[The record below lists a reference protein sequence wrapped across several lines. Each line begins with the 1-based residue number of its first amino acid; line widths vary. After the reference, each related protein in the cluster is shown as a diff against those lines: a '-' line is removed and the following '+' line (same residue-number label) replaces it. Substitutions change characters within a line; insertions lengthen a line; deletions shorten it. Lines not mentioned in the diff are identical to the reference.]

1 MQKITFTK
9 NDIKLDI
16 KFSPE
21 ENTIWMS
28 QNDIALLFNKSQE
41 RVRKIISTISQ
52 KTLDEVQYRTKM
64 TIVAKDGK
72 AREVY
77 MYNLDIIKQI
87 GYKIDPIFTGEFVAW
102 CNEELNRLNNKIV
115 PIKSKFI
122 RFIDGKLSLEVNVSP
137 MEQTVWLTQNSIA
150 ELFDT
155 TQPNISQHITNIINE
170 NELVDDS
177 VHKESLYTAIDGKD
191 YMVSWYNLDM
201 ILAIGYRI
209 KTKRAISF
217 RRWATSVL
225 KEYMLRGY
233 AIDDNRIKSL
243 ESNFVYLK
251 SDVDDIK
258 NKIDGLKELV
268 YKHKDKRI
276 VHFKGEEF
284 DAYDFF
290 CNLVNEAN
298 ENIIIVDPYVDE
310 VLLSIIKN
318 KKHKVEAIIITTN
331 KCTIGEEDLEKF
343 QSQYG
348 SITII
353 KKPTFHSRNIL
364 IDDNELYL
372 LDASFNRAGNY
383 QTSVFKYE
391 EGDPIEAA
399 KANIYGLMKKR

>member
-1 MQKITFTK
+1 MNTIKYNNK
-9 NDIKLDI
+9 DINLDI
-16 KFSPE
+16 KISPE
-21 ENTIWMS
+21 ENTIWMNQS
-28 QNDIALLFNKSQE
+28 EIAILYVTSLPNISKHLKKIGATFNSELIVAEDGKQ
-41 RVRKIISTISQ
+41 RKI
-52 KTLDEVQYRTKM
+52 KL
-64 TIVAKDGK
+64 
-72 AREVY
+72 
-77 MYNLDIIKQI
+77 YNLDVIRQI
-87 GYKIDPIFTGEFVAW
+87 GYIINPQFTVKFVAW
-102 CNEELNRLNNKIV
+102 CNEQLYRLNNKIV
-115 PIKSKFI
+115 PIQSNII

-225 KEYMLRGY
+225 KEYMLKGY

-251 SDVDDIK
+251 KDVDDIN
-258 NKIDGLKELV
+258 NKIDKLF
-268 YKHKDKRI
+268 YKYKDKRI

-290 CNLVNEAN
+290 CNLVNRAN

-318 KKHKVEAIIITTN
+318 KKSKVEATIITTN
-331 KCTIGEEDLEKF
+331 KCTIGEEDLDKF

-353 KKPTFHSRNIL
+353 KKPTFHNRNIL

-391 EGDPIEAA
+391 EGDPIEAI
-399 KANIYGLMKKR
+399 KANIYDMMK

>member
-1 MQKITFTK
+1 MNTIKYK
-9 NDIKLDI
+9 NKNVDLDI
-16 KFSPE
+16 FISPE
-21 ENTIWMS
+21 EKTIWMS
-28 QNDIALLFNKSQE
+28 QSDMAKLFK
-41 RVRKIISTISQ
+41 RDKKTISYHI
-52 KTLDEVQYRTKM
+52 KKILLISNETTPVVLRNET
-64 TIVAKDGK
+64 TAIDGK
-72 AREVY
+72 KYEISY
-77 MYNLDIIKQI
+77 YNLDIIKQV
-87 GYKIDPIFTGEFVAW
+87 GYKIDPIFTDEFINWV
-102 CNEELNRLNNKIV
+102 NEEMNKINNQIV
-115 PIKSKFI
+115 PIQSNSI
-122 RFIDGKLSLEVNVSP
+122 RFIDGKLSLEVNISP

-155 TQPNISQHITNIINE
+155 TQQNISQHIANIINE
-170 NELVDDS
+170 DELVDDS

-191 YMVSWYNLDM
+191 YIVSWYNLDM

-258 NKIDGLKELV
+258 NKIDKLF

-290 CNLVNEAN
+290 CNLVNKAN

-318 KKHKVEAIIITTN
+318 KKPKVKATIITTN
-331 KCTIGEEDLEKF
+331 KCTIGEEDLDKF

-391 EGDPIEAA
+391 DGDPIEVI
-399 KANIYGLMKKR
+399 KTNIYEMIK